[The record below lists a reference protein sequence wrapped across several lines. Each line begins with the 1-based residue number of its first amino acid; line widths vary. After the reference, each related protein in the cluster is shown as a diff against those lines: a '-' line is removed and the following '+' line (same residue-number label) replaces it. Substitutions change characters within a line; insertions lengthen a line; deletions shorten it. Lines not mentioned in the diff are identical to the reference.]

1 MYLGRGYHETGGM
14 EGEMANNESPLVI
27 KHPET
32 TQSVRSMRIV
42 VTFAQ

>member
-1 MYLGRGYHETGGM
+1 MYLGRGYHKTYEM
-14 EGEMANNESPLVI
+14 EVEMANSESPLVI

-42 VTFAQ
+42 ITFAQ